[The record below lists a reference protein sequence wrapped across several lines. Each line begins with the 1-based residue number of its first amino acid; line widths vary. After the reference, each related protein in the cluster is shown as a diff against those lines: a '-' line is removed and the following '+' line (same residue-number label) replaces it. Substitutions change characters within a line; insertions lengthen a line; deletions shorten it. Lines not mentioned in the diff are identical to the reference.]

1 MTEIFDFGFTRRVV
15 NHRSSVG
22 EHARHQQI
30 VGCGVTGVFESDARG
45 AHAKSVSRCVNG
57 VAIVVKRRSH
67 GGQPVG
73 VEVDWALS
81 KIIAARQRHVHSTA
95 PREDWS
101 EYHDRRTHCFK
112 EVSGGDGVDLIAI
125 GHGDRKFVIAWSRDG
140 ATQCFEELSH
150 HEDVGDVRH
159 IGETMFARREQA
171 RRHFLQYGVFGTVGS
186 HLAVQGTNWLDNKRT
201 HLSSIAGRDLW
212 AQSRAEIDV
221 GSTATLDL
229 VQLPS
234 RPDRNIALELI
245 RVTEAAAIAAA
256 RWAGRG
262 DKIGAD
268 GAAVDAMRFVL
279 DGIAMD
285 GVVVI
290 GEGEKDEA
298 PMLYNGEQIG
308 DGRPPLVD
316 IAVDPIDG
324 TAPTAMGRNGAISV
338 IALSERGTMFNPGP
352 CFYMNKIAVGPRG
365 RGSVDINAS
374 ATDNLIELS
383 KRLKKPVQELGVV
396 ILDRPRHI
404 ELVAE
409 VREAGARVIS
419 ITDGDV
425 AGAIATGWPNSGADV
440 LFGIGGTP
448 EGVIAAAAL
457 KGLGGEIQGVL
468 HAQDEATRIAAEALG
483 YDFTRVLT
491 TDDLVASDNCF
502 FSATAIT
509 DGDFLRGVRFH
520 DFGATTQSLVV
531 RSRSG
536 TVRTIETFHRHNKLE
551 EFTSAGF

>member
-1 MTEIFDFGFTRRVV
+1 M
-15 NHRSSVG
+15 
-22 EHARHQQI
+22 
-30 VGCGVTGVFESDARG
+30 
-45 AHAKSVSRCVNG
+45 
-57 VAIVVKRRSH
+57 
-67 GGQPVG
+67 
-73 VEVDWALS
+73 
-81 KIIAARQRHVHSTA
+81 
-95 PREDWS
+95 
-101 EYHDRRTHCFK
+101 
-112 EVSGGDGVDLIAI
+112 
-125 GHGDRKFVIAWSRDG
+125 
-140 ATQCFEELSH
+140 
-150 HEDVGDVRH
+150 
-159 IGETMFARREQA
+159 
-171 RRHFLQYGVFGTVGS
+171 
-186 HLAVQGTNWLDNKRT
+186 
-201 HLSSIAGRDLW
+201 
-212 AQSRAEIDV
+212 
-221 GSTATLDL
+221 
-229 VQLPS
+229 
-234 RPDRNIALELI
+234 I

-262 DKIGAD
+262 DKNAAD

-279 DGIAMD
+279 GAIAMD
-285 GVVVI
+285 GIVVI

-308 DGRPPLVD
+308 DGRPPQVD
-316 IAVDPIDG
+316 VAVDPIDG
-324 TAPTAMGRNGAISV
+324 TSPTAQGRNGALSV

-352 CFYMNKIAVGPRG
+352 CVYMNKVAVGPRG

-374 ATDNLIELS
+374 ATDTLLELS

-396 ILDRPRHI
+396 ILDRPRHTDLI
-404 ELVAE
+404 AE
-409 VREAGARVIS
+409 VREAGARVLS

-468 HAQDEATRIAAEALG
+468 HARNDEERRVAEALG

-520 DFGATTQSLVV
+520 DFGATTQSMVV